1 MFFIPRLEVL
11 KVFLY
16 DLHLSNCPLGIVR
29 LIHRTFNS
37 SPFQVLVL
45 LTGGD
50 WDPKYQSQWTSYAN
64 NLKNLPV
71 DMYSF
76 SVGSVPSQQQLQGVI
91 PYNRDIFRVSSYDTM
106 DSKRP
111 DVVKAI
117 RGGKMAK
124 DHFQEFS

>member
-1 MFFIPRLEVL
+1 MLLFIANIFHE
-11 KVFLY
+11 Y
-16 DLHLSNCPLGIVR
+16 H
-29 LIHRTFNS
+29 

-50 WDPKYQSQWTSYAN
+50 WDPQYQSQWTSYAN

-76 SVGSVPSQQQLQGVI
+76 SVGSAPSQEQLQGVI

-106 DSKRP
+106 DNRRP
-111 DVVKAI
+111 DLVKAI
-117 RGGKMAK
+117 RGGKMTKA
-124 DHFQEFS
+124 SLRRSVS